1 MKNIQDIKEIVGSIA
16 FCALVWF
23 MLWAY
28 CKATP
33 NQLSGEAD
41 LNEAAIKALEDEERG
56 ECAAPSEPVAK
67 KSLQEEVADG
77 SLAFVGANIKEEDE
91 MVVLSLAFKRN

>member
-1 MKNIQDIKEIVGSIA
+1 MKDNIKELFGSIA
-16 FCALVWF
+16 FCALVWL

-41 LNEAAIKALEDEERG
+41 WTEESIEAIEDGERG
-56 ECAAPSEPVAK
+56 ECAAPAKPVAK
-67 KSLQEEVADG
+67 KSLQEEVAAG
-77 SLAFVGANIKEEDE
+77 ALTLVGANIKEEGGT
-91 MVVLSLAFKRN
+91 VSLMLVFKRN

>member
-1 MKNIQDIKEIVGSIA
+1 MKDNIKELIGSIA
-16 FCALVWF
+16 FCALVWL

-41 LNEAAIKALEDEERG
+41 WTEEAIELIEDGERG
-56 ECAAPSEPVAK
+56 ECAAPAKPVAK
-67 KSLQEEVADG
+67 KSLQEEVASG
-77 SLAFVGANIKEEDE
+77 ALALVGANIKEEGGT
-91 MVVLSLAFKRN
+91 VSLMLVFKRN

>member
-1 MKNIQDIKEIVGSIA
+1 MKDNIKELFGSIA
-16 FCALVWF
+16 FCALVWL

-41 LNEAAIKALEDEERG
+41 WNEAAIEAIDDGERG
-56 ECAAPSEPVAK
+56 ECAAPQTK
-67 KSLQEEVADG
+67 KQTRAETIAADYANG
-77 SLAFVGANIKEEDE
+77 DLVFAGANMEDFGKK
-91 MVVLSLAFKRN
+91 VVVTLTFARN

>member
-1 MKNIQDIKEIVGSIA
+1 MKDNIKELFGSIA
-16 FCALVWF
+16 FCALVWL

-41 LNEAAIKALEDEERG
+41 WTEEAIELIDDGERG
-56 ECAAPSEPVAK
+56 ECAAPAKPVAK
-67 KSLQEEVADG
+67 KSLQEEYADG
-77 SLAFVGANIKEEDE
+77 SLAFVGAKIKDE
-91 MVVLSLAFKRN
+91 GGVVELTLAFKRD